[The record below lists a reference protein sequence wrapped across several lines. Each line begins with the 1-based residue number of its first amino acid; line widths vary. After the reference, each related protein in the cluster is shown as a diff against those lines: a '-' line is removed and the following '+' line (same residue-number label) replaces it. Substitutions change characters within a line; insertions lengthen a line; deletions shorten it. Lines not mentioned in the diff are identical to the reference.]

1 MNACLKKVSIAA
13 GVVFVLLGASNARG
27 QQTSSSEIPLQRCD
41 RLPVI
46 AVQVDKVEMQFLV
59 DTAATSMLNLKSF
72 STGRSKQVEI
82 ASWNGTKSAS
92 AKEVVLPEI
101 QLGNRRLVDVKLP
114 AVDLSA
120 IAKACGGRIDGI
132 FGVDLLEQLNVTID
146 LKRSV
151 ARLGVAPASSAES
164 AIIHEMDKAMQGC
177 SEAFNTAD
185 AEHLARCFDPDFVL
199 IRPEGEYH
207 GRESAIEHF
216 RPFFAANPPMRLS
229 MTMKDQQAVGQVVWS
244 SYDYVVESSLARVTG
259 HGMMLCRKSEDGWY
273 ILSMQESANEV
284 AANRTRESRER

>member
-1 MNACLKKVSIAA
+1 MTTRLRSFVVALGIASVLFGAVSLCA
-13 GVVFVLLGASNARG
+13 
-27 QQTSSSEIPLQRCD
+27 QQGSISEIPLQRCD
-41 RLPVI
+41 RLPVVI
-46 AVQVDKVEMQFLV
+46 IQVDKVEMHFLV

-72 STGRSKQVEI
+72 STGYSKQVQI
-82 ASWNGTKSAS
+82 SSWNGTKSAS
-92 AKEVVLPEI
+92 AKEVFLPEI
-101 QLGNRRLVDVKLP
+101 RLGNRRLVDVKLP

-120 IAKACGGRIDGI
+120 IAKACGGPIDGI

-151 ARLGVAPASSAES
+151 VRLGVTPANPSES
-164 AIIHEMDKAMQGC
+164 ALIREMDKAMQGC
-177 SEAFNTAD
+177 STAFNAAD
-185 AEHLARCFDPDFVL
+185 GEHLARCFDRDFVL

-216 RPFFAANPPMRLS
+216 RPFFAASPPMRLS
-229 MTMKDQQAVGQVVWS
+229 MTMKDQQAVGRVVWS
-244 SYDYVVESSLARVTG
+244 SYDYTVESSSARVTG

-284 AANRTRESRER
+284 AANRPR